1 MIGVLLIRLE
11 GLEGGL
17 ISKSSIFF
25 FFPLA
30 DVKSKS
36 LIGQYGIFFWYEDLW
51 RVGGKRKKSLVLP
64 THPANSRLLFSI
76 C

>member
-11 GLEGGL
+11 ELEGV
-17 ISKSSIFF
+17 ISKSSICF

-36 LIGQYGIFFWYEDLW
+36 LIGQYGIFFWYDGIIHLHC
-51 RVGGKRKKSLVLP
+51 S
-64 THPANSRLLFSI
+64 
-76 C
+76 